1 MKILVVCGSG
11 LGSSFI
17 LEMSIKTIIKDL
29 GVDAHVTHTDLGSA
43 KGEGADIYV
52 GTKDITHQLEGIGGE
67 VISLKN
73 IIDKVDMKKQLE
85 KTFKKLGVL

>member
-17 LEMSIKTIIKDL
+17 MEMSIKSIIKDM
-29 GVDAHVTHTDLGSA
+29 GVDAEVTHTDLGSA
-43 KGEGADIYV
+43 KGEGADIYI
-52 GTKDITHQLEGIGGE
+52 GTKDITSQLEGIGGE

-73 IIDKVDMKKQLE
+73 MIDKVDMRRQLE
-85 KTFKKLGVL
+85 MTFKKLGVM

>member
-1 MKILVVCGSG
+1 MKVLVVCGSG

-17 LEMSIKTIIKDL
+17 MEMSIKSIVKEL
-29 GVDAHVTHTDLGSA
+29 GVEAEVTHTDLGSA

-52 GTKDITHQLEGIGGE
+52 GTRDITSQLEGIGGE

-73 IIDKVDMKKQLE
+73 MIDKADMRKQLE
-85 KTFKKLGVL
+85 ETFKKLGVL

>member
-11 LGSSFI
+11 LGSSFMM
-17 LEMSIKTIIKDL
+17 EMSIKTIIKDL
-29 GVDAHVTHTDLGSA
+29 GVDADVTHTDLGSA

-52 GTKDITHQLEGIGGE
+52 GTKDITSQLDGIGGE

-73 IIDKVDMKKQLE
+73 MIDKEDMKKQLE
-85 KTFKKLGVL
+85 DTFKRLGAL